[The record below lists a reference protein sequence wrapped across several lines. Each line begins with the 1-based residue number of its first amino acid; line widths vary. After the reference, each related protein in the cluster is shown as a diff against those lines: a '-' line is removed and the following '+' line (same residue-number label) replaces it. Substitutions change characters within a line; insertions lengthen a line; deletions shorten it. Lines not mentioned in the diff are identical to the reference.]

1 MLGAQWTYDIES
13 KESERKVRASRA
25 SERSIGSPVVTSKAR
40 EVGSHRCP
48 DTAWWWRVAVEV

>member
-1 MLGAQWTYDIES
+1 MGTQRANDIES

-40 EVGSHRCP
+40 EGGRHRCP
-48 DTAWWWRVAVEV
+48 NTAWWWRVAVEV